1 MRVRFPSSIKWES
14 KLNYKNEKSI
24 SRNFRESE
32 KEGIFPTD
40 NEIKKAIET
49 LKLISITPKELKR
62 NLKLIPTPLGMS

>member
-1 MRVRFPSSIKWES
+1 M
-14 KLNYKNEKSI
+14 KNPLVEILENLK
-24 SRNFRESE
+24 

-62 NLKLIPTPLGMS
+62 NLKLIPTL